1 MYFFE
6 KSKMAGGAALVEKL
20 GWSLYSQGVCAG
32 MTVWKKIFFNY
43 QNLKRSRL
51 MLFLSGR
58 SGRRAV
64 CLVKP

>member
-58 SGRRAV
+58 YGRRAV

>member
-32 MTVWKKIFFNY
+32 MTVWKKIFFQLSKSETVAAY
-43 QNLKRSRL
+43 ALPVRQVRPACC
-51 MLFLSGR
+51 LFG
-58 SGRRAV
+58 
-64 CLVKP
+64 